1 MLSVI
6 NSCMILYKLLSLS
19 AHFLMF
25 KKGNTSP
32 HVTEFVMRIN
42 ELRHAKH
49 LKIVPSMNT
58 SKSVNKKS
66 KVWEHLFIHQCL

>member
-1 MLSVI
+1 
-6 NSCMILYKLLSLS
+6 
-19 AHFLMF
+19 MF

-49 LKIVPSMNT
+49 LKIVPGMNT
-58 SKSVNKKS
+58 CKSVNKKS